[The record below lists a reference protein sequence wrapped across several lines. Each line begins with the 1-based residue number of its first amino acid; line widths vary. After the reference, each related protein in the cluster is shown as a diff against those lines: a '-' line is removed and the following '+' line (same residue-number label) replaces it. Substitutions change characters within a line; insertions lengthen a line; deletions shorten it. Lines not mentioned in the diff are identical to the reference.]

1 VAGPHTTSGDYHP
14 RKWLCRRAQCRGVA
28 ERNASRAGRRS
39 QIALVL
45 ALPFLILILALIL
58 ALYPIVSRP
67 ARPAE
72 PAVVLLPTPT
82 PTLSPAELSARAELL
97 EINQQ
102 AAALVGYLAIVEA
115 DERPAIIGQVIG
127 ELKHLEAQAA
137 LTSSPLATFQAA
149 TIREMRIGL
158 ERVRNRGDTTLLM
171 QASRINAA
179 LRMILRQSSGQILE
193 IEENEQ

>member
-1 VAGPHTTSGDYHP
+1 M
-14 RKWLCRRAQCRGVA
+14 
-28 ERNASRAGRRS
+28 
-39 QIALVL
+39 
-45 ALPFLILILALIL
+45 
-58 ALYPIVSRP
+58 
-67 ARPAE
+67 
-72 PAVVLLPTPT
+72 LLPTPT
-82 PTLSPAELSARAELL
+82 PTLSPAELSARAGLL

-137 LTSSPLATFQAA
+137 STSSPLATLQAT

-179 LRMILRQSSGQILE
+179 LRTVLRQSSGQILE

>member
-1 VAGPHTTSGDYHP
+1 MAGPHTTSGDYHP
-14 RKWLCRRAQCRGVA
+14 QKWPWRRARCRGVA

-137 LTSSPLATFQAA
+137 STSSPLATFQAA

-158 ERVRNRGDTTLLM
+158 ERVHNRGDTTLLM

-193 IEENEQ
+193 IKENEQ